1 MMDNKTPQEPVRSLS
16 SLHALVAAEEEI
28 SNTDQSTLAVRRND
42 EFDSSVAVEMH
53 RSSPRHATA
62 VSENSGWVPQDAKAS
77 WNCLVAEGGNRSP
90 LYQTAK
96 RTIDIVGSLT
106 LILLTS
112 PILIGTWLALRCS
125 VTSKPIFVQ
134 MRVGKCGKPFRCLK
148 FRTMVENAESIKHLI
163 ENEKDGPIFKNRR
176 DPRITGIG
184 RILRTTSIDEAP
196 QLFNVLMGHMS
207 LVGPRPP
214 IPEEVE
220 DYTPKELTRLSVK
233 PGLTCLWQVSG
244 RSLIDFDNW
253 MEMDIWYVENQSLK
267 TDLSLLA
274 RTPFVVLTCRG
285 AY

>member
-1 MMDNKTPQEPVRSLS
+1 MANNKTPQNAKAVS
-16 SLHALVAAEEEI
+16 STVLVDSEDRAAIGESILTPRPRAVDASVTVKTRMPQPSNRQLPSTLDVENVVPRQKGSPHRLVAA
-28 SNTDQSTLAVRRND
+28 
-42 EFDSSVAVEMH
+42 
-53 RSSPRHATA
+53 
-62 VSENSGWVPQDAKAS
+62 
-77 WNCLVAEGGNRSP
+77 GGNRSP

-96 RTIDIVGSLT
+96 RGMDIVGSLT
-106 LILLTS
+106 LILLAS
-112 PILIGTWLALRCS
+112 PVLIGTWILLRL
-125 VTSKPIFVQ
+125 TATTKPIFVQ
-134 MRVGKCGKPFRCLK
+134 TRVGKCGRPFPCLK

-253 MEMDIWYVENQSLK
+253 MEMDIWYVENQSLR
-267 TDLSLLA
+267 TDLSLLV

>member
-1 MMDNKTPQEPVRSLS
+1 MANNKTPQNAKAVS
-16 SLHALVAAEEEI
+16 STVLVDSEDRAAIGESILAPRPRAVDASVTVKTRMPQPSNRQLPSTLDVENVVPRQQGSPHRLVAA
-28 SNTDQSTLAVRRND
+28 
-42 EFDSSVAVEMH
+42 
-53 RSSPRHATA
+53 
-62 VSENSGWVPQDAKAS
+62 
-77 WNCLVAEGGNRSP
+77 GGNRSP

-96 RTIDIVGSLT
+96 RGMDIVGSLT
-106 LILLTS
+106 LILLAS
-112 PILIGTWLALRCS
+112 PVLIGTWILLRL
-125 VTSKPIFVQ
+125 TATTKPIFVQ
-134 MRVGKCGKPFRCLK
+134 TRVGKCGRPFPCLK

-267 TDLSLLA
+267 TDLSLLV

>member
-1 MMDNKTPQEPVRSLS
+1 MANNKTPQNAKAVS
-16 SLHALVAAEEEI
+16 STVLVDSEDRDAIGESILAPRPRAVDASVTVKTRRPQPSNRQLPSTLDVENVVPRQKGSPHRLVAA
-28 SNTDQSTLAVRRND
+28 
-42 EFDSSVAVEMH
+42 
-53 RSSPRHATA
+53 
-62 VSENSGWVPQDAKAS
+62 
-77 WNCLVAEGGNRSP
+77 GGNRSP

-96 RTIDIVGSLT
+96 RGMDVVGSLT
-106 LILLTS
+106 LILLAS
-112 PILIGTWLALRCS
+112 PVLIGTWILLRL
-125 VTSKPIFVQ
+125 TATTKPIFVQ
-134 MRVGKCGKPFRCLK
+134 TRVGKCGRPFPCLK

-214 IPEEVE
+214 IPDEVE

-274 RTPFVVLTCRG
+274 RTPLVVLSCRG
-285 AY
+285 AF